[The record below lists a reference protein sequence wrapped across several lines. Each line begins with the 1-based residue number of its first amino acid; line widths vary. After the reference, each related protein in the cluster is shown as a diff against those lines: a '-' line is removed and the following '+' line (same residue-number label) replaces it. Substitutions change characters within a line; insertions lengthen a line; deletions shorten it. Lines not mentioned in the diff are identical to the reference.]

1 MVAVDLQDLNQLR
14 SVEELAAY
22 QTEVKSRMSE
32 LDADFDGLPFTD
44 EASDEF
50 ARCKEAHDEID
61 RRVAELKGRKRAVE
75 AAHGREQN
83 REALSFNTTRPGV
96 VRGDDIYDMS
106 TLRHNGLDTPLDE
119 LRDRATRS
127 IDASAFPSDRKLG
140 YTQDDLRER
149 VSGLLDR
156 DSSDGEIAKR
166 ILLTGSPAYK
176 RAFAKALGGKPRTR
190 DEDEALSRAASLT
203 TTAGGFAVP
212 YTLDPTVILTN
223 NGAINPVRQIANVI
237 TITGNTW
244 NGISSAGITASY
256 DAEAAEVSDDTP
268 VLAQPTANVEMA
280 RAFVP
285 MSIEVSEDWVSIQSE
300 MARMFSDAKDV
311 LESSKYLTGLGHT
324 STQPE
329 GLLVGATGTR
339 VTATASVF
347 AVADLYSAEN
357 DLAPRW
363 RSRAVWTGSK
373 AAYQKIRQFD
383 TGGGASLWTQLR
395 FGDPADLLGYP
406 AYEWSD
412 YSSAVTTPGSSV
424 LTFGD
429 FNQFTIIDRVGM
441 SVELIQH
448 MFHTSN
454 NLPSGQR
461 GLFAYWRNTSDVT
474 VSAAFKT
481 IKIS

>member
-1 MVAVDLQDLNQLR
+1 MDFQSLNHFR
-14 SVEELAAY
+14 SVEELASY
-22 QTEVKSRMSE
+22 QTEIRSRLAE
-32 LDADFDGLPFTD
+32 LDSEFVGLPFTE
-44 EASDEF
+44 EARDEF
-50 ARCKEAHDEID
+50 AKLKETNDEIEK
-61 RRVAELKGRKRAVE
+61 RVSELKARAKVLE
-75 AAHGREQN
+75 ETATREGS
-83 REALSFNTTRPGV
+83 REMVSFNTPRPGV
-96 VRGDDIYDMS
+96 VRGDDIYDIS
-106 TLRHNGLDTPLDE
+106 RIRTGLDGPDKDQMTDLA
-119 LRDRATRS
+119 LRS
-127 IDASAFPSDRKLG
+127 IETSVFPSDRRTG
-140 YTQDDLRER
+140 ITADDLRGR
-149 VSGLLDR
+149 VEGLLDQSR
-156 DSSDGEIAKR
+156 ADGEIAKR

-176 RAFAKALGGKPRTR
+176 RAFAKALAGKPRSR
-190 DEDEALSRAASLT
+190 EEDESLSRAAMSLT

-223 NGAINPVRQIANVI
+223 NGTINPVRSIANVI

-244 NGISSAGITASY
+244 NGVSSAGITASY
-256 DAEAAEVSDDTP
+256 DAEAAEVSNDGPTI
-268 VLAQPTANVEMA
+268 AQPTANVEMA

-285 MSIEVSEDWVSIQSE
+285 MSIEVSEDWGSIQAE
-300 MARMFSDAKDV
+300 MGKMFSDAKDI
-311 LESSKYLTGLGHT
+311 LESTQFLTGLGHG
-324 STQPE
+324 STAPE

-339 VTATASVF
+339 VTATASVL
-347 AVADLYSAEN
+347 AVADLYAVEN

-363 RSRAVWTGSK
+363 RSRASWTGSK

-412 YSSAVTTPGSSV
+412 YSAAVTTPGSSV

-429 FNQFTIIDRVGM
+429 FNQFHIIDRVGM
-441 SVELIQH
+441 SVELIPH
-448 MFHTSN
+448 LFHTSN

-474 VSAAFKT
+474 VAAAFKT